1 MAKKP
6 SRSQRKQ
13 IRERHERAQ
22 AHGLPGRALERPSK
36 PAPSSPVESRR
47 AQDSDP
53 DADGTATSDIV
64 RPPPSLLDKL
74 KQLPLAV
81 KLGALV
87 VAVLALV
94 AIMASQR
101 KP

>member
-6 SRSQRKQ
+6 SRAQRKQ

-36 PAPSSPVESRR
+36 PTPSSDIDYRRR
-47 AQDSDP
+47 AESEPDDDS
-53 DADGTATSDIV
+53 AAGDGSAA
-64 RPPPSLLDKL
+64 PAPSLLDKL

-87 VAVLALV
+87 IVVLTVIGVVASL
-94 AIMASQR
+94 R
-101 KP
+101 KH